1 MSNPGSPLSESTEP
15 VESAPTGRFDF
26 SFIRTILVLTLPI
39 ALGRQVENIMGM
51 VNIFLVGKLGTEAIS
66 AYGIARSVTMV
77 MSFAM
82 MAVTT
87 GTFALVAQAIG
98 AGSMEDASATAK
110 QSFTLLFLLSIGISL
125 VGIPTAPYMLPAL
138 SVGPEVVALGT
149 PYLQVYFVG
158 IPLMMLNYA
167 VTNCLHGAGDT
178 RTPFYIGIMNNIVR
192 IIATYLLIFG
202 VWGLPRLGVT
212 GAAYGDIIGR
222 GVGTIAGFSV
232 LYSGRLRL
240 RLLPGTSY
248 RPNLVLVRRILKIG
262 IPSAVEGFLRNG
274 SSLIYVKFVAL
285 TAFST
290 EAVAAFSI
298 GRQIERV
305 LHHTSLSFG
314 TAATTLV
321 GQSLGRKNPEEADRR
336 GWTILLIAVLTTLIV
351 GLPTVLFA
359 RSIMAVFT
367 DAPQVIQIGSFYLYA
382 IVLAEPFMGAARV
395 SGGALRGAGD
405 TMPAL
410 IYTLISQW
418 CIRLPVA
425 WVLAFWA
432 GYDTNGIWAALI
444 VFSVIQG
451 FLTVRKYAQGEW
463 KKRRI

>member
-1 MSNPGSPLSESTEP
+1 
-15 VESAPTGRFDF
+15 
-26 SFIRTILVLTLPI
+26 
-39 ALGRQVENIMGM
+39 
-51 VNIFLVGKLGTEAIS
+51 
-66 AYGIARSVTMV
+66 
-77 MSFAM
+77 
-82 MAVTT
+82 
-87 GTFALVAQAIG
+87 
-98 AGSMEDASATAK
+98 
-110 QSFTLLFLLSIGISL
+110 
-125 VGIPTAPYMLPAL
+125 
-138 SVGPEVVALGT
+138 
-149 PYLQVYFVG
+149 
-158 IPLMMLNYA
+158 
-167 VTNCLHGAGDT
+167 
-178 RTPFYIGIMNNIVR
+178 
-192 IIATYLLIFG
+192 
-202 VWGLPRLGVT
+202 
-212 GAAYGDIIGR
+212 
-222 GVGTIAGFSV
+222 
-232 LYSGRLRL
+232 
-240 RLLPGTSY
+240 LPGTSY
-248 RPNLVLVRRILKIG
+248 RPNLALVRRILRIG

-285 TAFST
+285 TTFST

-321 GQSLGRKNPEEADRR
+321 GQSLGGKNPEEADRR
-336 GWTILLIAVLTTLIV
+336 GWTTLLVAVLTTLIV

-367 DAPQVIQIGSFYLYA
+367 DAPQVIQIGIFYLYA

-395 SGGALRGAGD
+395 SAGALRGAGD
-405 TMPAL
+405 NVPAL

>member
-1 MSNPGSPLSESTEP
+1 MSNPGSPLSESTDP

-87 GTFALVAQAIG
+87 GAFALVAQAIG

-192 IIATYLLIFG
+192 IMKTH
-202 VWGLPRLGVT
+202 
-212 GAAYGDIIGR
+212 
-222 GVGTIAGFSV
+222 TIQ
-232 LYSGRLRL
+232 Y
-240 RLLPGTSY
+240 
-248 RPNLVLVRRILKIG
+248 
-262 IPSAVEGFLRNG
+262 
-274 SSLIYVKFVAL
+274 
-285 TAFST
+285 
-290 EAVAAFSI
+290 
-298 GRQIERV
+298 IE
-305 LHHTSLSFG
+305 
-314 TAATTLV
+314 
-321 GQSLGRKNPEEADRR
+321 
-336 GWTILLIAVLTTLIV
+336 
-351 GLPTVLFA
+351 LPTETKTIHIRKPSKPIEKVQKIYSA
-359 RSIMAVFT
+359 TSTT
-367 DAPQVIQIGSFYLYA
+367 DTQKA
-382 IVLAEPFMGAARV
+382 IK
-395 SGGALRGAGD
+395 
-405 TMPAL
+405 
-410 IYTLISQW
+410 
-418 CIRLPVA
+418 
-425 WVLAFWA
+425 
-432 GYDTNGIWAALI
+432 
-444 VFSVIQG
+444 
-451 FLTVRKYAQGEW
+451 KYVVYH
-463 KKRRI
+463 